1 MLGKAGQQEERDCKR
16 AFCGA
21 QVATG
26 KAQARALTSPDRTS
40 RIGVTWNNEDL
51 SLGDFSLF
59 LVFYTETDDLYSVM
73 CEQVWSQYFCT
84 IYYIFAVPQI
94 VPYNYDHFQRKC
106 TKFLRFCSKRLR
118 WHNFIACTVRSMN
131 AFVVKCQ

>member
-16 AFCGA
+16 LFVGGKS
-21 QVATG
+21 QPATG
-26 KAQARALTSPDRTS
+26 KQAQARALTSPDRTS

-94 VPYNYDHFQRKC
+94 VPYN
-106 TKFLRFCSKRLR
+106 
-118 WHNFIACTVRSMN
+118 
-131 AFVVKCQ
+131 